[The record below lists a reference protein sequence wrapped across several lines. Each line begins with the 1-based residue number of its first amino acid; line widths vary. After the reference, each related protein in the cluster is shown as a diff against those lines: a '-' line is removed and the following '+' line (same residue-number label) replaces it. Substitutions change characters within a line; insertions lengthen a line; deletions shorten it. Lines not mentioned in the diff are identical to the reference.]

1 MVEKKDPDLRGAQ
14 QRIRSY
20 FPAGHLPLSWFQRV
34 KGETSINGNRHSWGP
49 NCGAYDHSFQ
59 NPPWM
64 ECYLRPPWTAL
75 WKENYTLKSQLLG
88 FPPPPP
94 QRNPHQLVFLPIHLF
109 HCSQRNLYKT
119 QNGRLFLKC
128 TQLFIAFLLITR
140 FLNMASMIILVCLG
154 CRKKILQIGWHKQK
168 KFIFAQCWRLDV
180 QDQGAS
186 KVHFSLACRWLTSPH
201 VLTWPFLCDM
211 HPWCVSLLIKMPVL
225 LD

>member
-1 MVEKKDPDLRGAQ
+1 MIILSRILPGWNATWDHLEQHRGK
-14 QRIRSY
+14 RIT
-20 FPAGHLPLSWFQRV
+20 FLNH
-34 KGETSINGNRHSWGP
+34 
-49 NCGAYDHSFQ
+49 NCWDS
-59 NPPWM
+59 
-64 ECYLRPPWTAL
+64 
-75 WKENYTLKSQLLG
+75 
-88 FPPPPP
+88 PPPPP